1 MYYSSTVGTESV
13 RKGGNLMKA
22 LILSGGTGSRL
33 RPLTYTG
40 AKQLIPV
47 ANKPI
52 LFYAIEA
59 IRDAGITNI
68 GIIIGDTGSEVRQAV
83 GEGDQW
89 GIHVTYIEQDSPRGL
104 AHAVKIAQDFV
115 GQDNFLMF
123 LGDNMVRD
131 GVSDFV
137 RQFNETR
144 PNSLILLSHVEEPQR
159 FGVAELENGRVSKLV
174 EKPKIPA
181 SDLALVGV
189 YLFDE
194 NIFRAVNAIAPSW
207 RGELEIT
214 DAIQYLVDNG
224 YVVDAHIIEGWWKD
238 TGKPEDVLEAN
249 RMILEHV
256 EPSMRGHIDDRSRII
271 GRADIGPGA
280 EIINSTIR
288 GPVVI
293 GCNVRIIDAY
303 IGPFTAISDGVRVE
317 ASEIENSIVLQDTVI
332 EHIQTRID
340 NSLVGKN
347 VHIGRAPS
355 RPNALNF
362 VLGDNSRAS
371 VQ

>member
-1 MYYSSTVGTESV
+1 
-13 RKGGNLMKA
+13 MKA

-59 IRDAGITNI
+59 IRDAGITEI
-68 GIIIGDTGSEVRQAV
+68 GIIVGDTRSEVKKAV
-83 GEGDQW
+83 GSGERW
-89 GIHVTYIEQDSPRGL
+89 GIRITYIEQDAPRGL
-104 AHAVKIAQDFV
+104 AHAVKISEDFI
-115 GQDNFLMF
+115 GGDNFLMF

-131 GVSDFV
+131 GVTDFV
-137 RQFNETR
+137 RQFNESK

-159 FGVAELENGRVSKLV
+159 FGVAELVDGRVTRLV

-189 YLFDE
+189 YLFDAS
-194 NIFRAVNAIAPSW
+194 IFRAVREIKPSW
-207 RGELEIT
+207 RNELEIT
-214 DAIQYLVDNG
+214 DAIQYLVDHG
-224 YVVDAHIIEGWWKD
+224 YVVESHIIDGWWKD

-249 RMILEHV
+249 RMILELIV
-256 EPSMRGHIDDRSRII
+256 SSVDGTVDRTSTII
-271 GRADIGPGA
+271 GRVVIESGA

-288 GPVVI
+288 GPVII
-293 GCNVRIIDAY
+293 GAGARIRDAY
-303 IGPFTAISDGVRVE
+303 VGPFTSISEGVRIE

-332 EHIQTRID
+332 ERVHTRID
-340 NSLVGKN
+340 NSLIGKN
-347 VHIGRAPS
+347 AHINQAS
-355 RPNALNF
+355 DRPKALNF

-371 VQ
+371 VH